1 MGPLRPGSGR
11 FYRPRPQ
18 NDNTEASQQR
28 LFVFAQQVSKP
39 LYSATRAQNDT
50 NTTVTA
56 RASEAWSIRQTEA
69 APSHQKHQPAVGL
82 ISCRHGYWH
91 LAAALNGWGHACLTH
106 IWPQLPP
113 PTRWNSYDNLLF
125 TNAWQKVIYALSW
138 LCILNN
144 RLIHLSEICHLH
156 YKKHSYRVIV
166 Q

>member
-28 LFVFAQQVSKP
+28 LFVFAEQVSKP
-39 LYSATRAQNDT
+39 LHSPTRAQNNT

-91 LAAALNGWGHACLTH
+91 LAAVLKGWGTPASHISGPNCLHTRDGTVTT
-106 IWPQLPP
+106 IFCS
-113 PTRWNSYDNLLF
+113 PTRGRKLY
-125 TNAWQKVIYALSW
+125 T
-138 LCILNN
+138 
-144 RLIHLSEICHLH
+144 
-156 YKKHSYRVIV
+156 HSADCVFSTTD
-166 Q
+166 